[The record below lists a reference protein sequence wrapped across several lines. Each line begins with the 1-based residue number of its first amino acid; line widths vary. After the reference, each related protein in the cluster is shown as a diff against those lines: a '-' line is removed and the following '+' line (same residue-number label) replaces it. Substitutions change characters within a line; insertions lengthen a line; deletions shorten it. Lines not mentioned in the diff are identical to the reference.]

1 MKRIVF
7 LIIASLLMIG
17 LVLPGCDGGGGGV
30 ALVTTTLTFDKGG
43 VDDVIMIGITGE
55 YTHPTGSMAFL
66 GASLAA
72 SMINGAGGVKIK
84 DSASGDHAYN
94 ITLKFVETGE
104 ATVDQTGA
112 AGKTAMLA
120 NKDLVDIFAGGFR
133 TEALDVY
140 RDVVMK
146 NDGTGKI
153 FINCGAAT
161 EALCQSV
168 VTDYPNYRFF
178 FKGTPYNEYFLGQSV
193 ARTADA
199 VAKQIRTDGGK
210 AADYALN
217 YTIVADNLAWAFEQ
231 VQVIETALAGKNLNA
246 ADALHPIYLV
256 DATAGDSGAELTSV
270 LGAIGAK
277 NTTQILIPVLSSN
290 AGIFYDNIRS
300 VLVPNAMSVGI
311 NVLAQLKSPWGV
323 ALGNPPGPTQPA
335 CASEVIVDT
344 WAEGISV
351 TALTTPFLSS
361 FMFMASGEYP
371 LYTAATF
378 DVLYALKGC
387 IEATAVYDLGTGKAT
402 ADADTMIQWLENAAN
417 SQTSTTG
424 KTLYYPKWDGTTTS
438 GGHPALTSAQAIAI
452 YPSVT
457 YNVADWE
464 MPGHTTHDIC
474 YGPGLLTGLGAQ
486 WQWDGA
492 SQWKKVGVWPI
503 DYGPSHDT
511 ELTDQY
517 GNWNLAYNGTVPLVI
532 PANVPA
538 ALP

>member
-1 MKRIVF
+1 MKKILF
-7 LIIASLLMIG
+7 LIIGTLLVLG
-17 LVLPGCDGGGGGV
+17 LVLPGCDGNGNGGV
-30 ALVTTTLTFDKGG
+30 DLVTTTFTFDKGG
-43 VDDVIMIGITGE
+43 VNDEIVIGITGE

-72 SMINGAGGVKIK
+72 AMINGAGGVIIK
-84 DSASGDHAYN
+84 DSGNGDHAYN

-112 AGKTAMLA
+112 AGVTAMLA

-133 TEALDVY
+133 TEAIDVY

-161 EALCQSV
+161 EELCHSV

-193 ARTADA
+193 ARTVEA

-210 AADYALN
+210 AADYELK

-231 VQVIETALAGKNLNA
+231 VQVIEAALAGKNLTA
-246 ADALHPIYLV
+246 AHARYLV

-270 LGAIGAK
+270 LGAIGAQ

-290 AGIFYDNIRS
+290 AGVYYDNIRS
-300 VLVPNAMSVGI
+300 ALVPNAMSVGI
-311 NVLAQLKSPWGV
+311 NVLAQLKSPWGG
-323 ALGNPPGPTQPA
+323 ALGTPPGVGQPA
-335 CASEVIVDT
+335 CANEVIVDT

-351 TALTTPFLSS
+351 TDLTTPFLST
-361 FMFMASGEYP
+361 FMAYASGEYP

-387 IEATAVYDLGTGKAT
+387 IEATAVYDLGTGEAT

-417 SQTSTTG
+417 SQMSTTG

-438 GGHPALTSAQAIAI
+438 GGQPALTSAQALAI
-452 YPSVT
+452 YPLAT

-486 WQWDGA
+486 WQWDGSA
-492 SQWKKVGVWPI
+492 AWKKVGVWPI
-503 DYGPSHDT
+503 DYGPSYDT
-511 ELTDQY
+511 QLTDQY
-517 GNWNLAYNGTVPLVI
+517 GNWNFAYNGTVPLVI